1 MDLRGYKTVFFSGL
15 FLAIALANIFGFSQ
29 FAPSDDVTTIAAS
42 LSVLVPVV
50 NIILRVATKTPIFKS
65 E

>member
-1 MDLRGYKTVFFSGL
+1 MAGYKTVIFSVL
-15 FLAIALANIFGFSQ
+15 FLVLALANLFGFSQ
-29 FAPSDDVTTIAAS
+29 FVPSDDVATIAAS

-50 NIILRVATKTPIFKS
+50 NIILRAVTKTSIFKS

>member
-1 MDLRGYKTVFFSGL
+1 MAGYKTIAFSVL
-15 FLAIALANIFGFSQ
+15 FLVLALANLFGFSQ
-29 FAPSDDVTTIAAS
+29 FVPSDDVTIIAAS

-50 NIILRVATKTPIFKS
+50 NIILRALTKTPIFKS